1 MIEDYE
7 DLIVDNVA
15 HLLHEEFRKVITT
28 TKSKIATYTLASYDL
43 VNKYTIEEDE
53 DSIIFKKI
61 DSTDEED
68 LSYLIDDV
76 WSDYTKLTEYLFE
89 LDPYDKDYED
99 LNDTCKS
106 KFIRLAE
113 KIIGELEC

>member
-1 MIEDYE
+1 MNNNI
-7 DLIVDNVA
+7 DLVA
-15 HLLHEEFRKVITT
+15 RLLHKEFREWIQL

-76 WSDYTKLTEYLFE
+76 WNDYTKLTEYLFE

-99 LNDTCKS
+99 LNDKCKS

-113 KIIGELEC
+113 KIMGGELNE